1 MTDFQKFL
9 IKYCAKHHCTEAEA
23 KQHATVRATE
33 EYYAHVNDGKIT
45 TTTSMQYG
53 CGGATTGGDC
63 K

>member
-33 EYYAHVNDGKIT
+33 EYYAHKNDGKIIT
-45 TTTSMQYG
+45 TNTMEFG
-53 CGGATTGGDC
+53 CGGVIPGGEA